1 MNQLSK
7 DPSLPSESKQIKK
20 LKKALAKALV
30 LAEKQQ
36 NLVESL
42 RQLIIKTEDAQAPI
56 THPIVKHREYLCIE
70 VGKTGLYVF
79 ANNGCKEEKLYK
91 TTTLDEL
98 DQECLVTDFE
108 DDKFPAKPIRIKIP
122 IASLLKE

>member
-1 MNQLSK
+1 MKQLPK

-56 THPIVKHREYLCIE
+56 THPIVKHRKYLCIE
-70 VGKTGLYVF
+70 IGKDGLYVF

-108 DDKFPAKPIRIKIP
+108 DDKLPARPIRIKIP
-122 IASLLKE
+122 IESLLKE

>member
-1 MNQLSK
+1 MNELPK
-7 DPSLPSESKQIKK
+7 DTDSKQIKK
-20 LKKALAKALV
+20 LRKALAKALAKALV

-108 DDKFPAKPIRIKIP
+108 DDKLPARPIRIKIP
-122 IASLLKE
+122 IESLLKE